1 MHDLVF
7 YTTMIAIQSIPA
19 LSIKPDESTLIQ
31 ALRAGCPDTF
41 KQFYKMYSAALL
53 GIIARIVKSEE
64 VAEDLLQEAFI
75 KIWNSIDRYDTSR
88 GRLFTWMASMTRN
101 LAIDYLRSKAHL
113 QYTKGTALE
122 ELSVEQF
129 DHHQTAFNP
138 DTIGIKN
145 LAGKLKLPEKEI
157 LDLIY
162 FKGFTHLE
170 AAETLNLPLGTVKT
184 RLRRAIQSLRS
195 HFEIDKLNT
204 AQSA

>member
-1 MHDLVF
+1 
-7 YTTMIAIQSIPA
+7 MIATQPVSA
-19 LSIKPDESTLIQ
+19 LLIKPDESTLIN
-31 ALRAGCPDTF
+31 ALRSGCSGTF

-53 GIIARIVKSEE
+53 GIIVRIVKSDE

-113 QYTKGTALE
+113 QNGKGTALE
-122 ELSVEQF
+122 ELSVDQF
-129 DHHQTAFNP
+129 EFHQTTFNP
-138 DTIGIKN
+138 DVIGIKN

-162 FKGFTHLE
+162 FKGFTHIE
-170 AAETLNLPLGTVKT
+170 VAETLNLPLGTVKT
-184 RLRRAIQSLRS
+184 RLRRAIQSLRE
-195 HFEIDKLNT
+195 HFGVEKLGT